1 MAVLCVMGPVVPW
14 EWLWF
19 LARGEPAKAFR
30 RLRPGGVAWRGL
42 SIRYPSARR
51 LRRAF
56 SPGFRYLRA
65 GALGALVPPPYS
77 EPWAARHPRLLAFLD
92 RWERRLETWAPLP
105 SLADHYVLELE
116 RL

>member
-1 MAVLCVMGPVVPW
+1 MGPVVPW

-51 LRRAF
+51 LRRLLARV
-56 SPGFRYLRA
+56 PVPEGRR
-65 GALGALVPPPYS
+65 LGALVPPPYS
-77 EPWAARHPRLLAFLD
+77 EPWAVRHPRLLAFLD